1 MLIHGYTTENVTD
14 HLQPSLQIRGGEPT
28 MPLAII
34 YPLVVVV
41 VPDTTPVGYT
51 STVEESKIASTPVL
65 FVPNYKLKKNK
76 FVSIKE
82 FLKKKSRLMLV
93 SPSFLASILLR
104 VVYLLTERPG
114 PVTPVPR
121 FARAKVPD

>member
-1 MLIHGYTTENVTD
+1 
-14 HLQPSLQIRGGEPT
+14 

-82 FLKKKSRLMLV
+82 FLKKK
-93 SPSFLASILLR
+93 I
-104 VVYLLTERPG
+104 
-114 PVTPVPR
+114 
-121 FARAKVPD
+121 